1 MDLGKLLRHHLPR
14 EINFR
19 RFLFAACAAVL
30 SSHLAAQTEELA
42 SDLDGLESLEV
53 FIGSIMTMRA
63 DFQQL
68 LWNSEGELIEQAQ
81 GMVLLKRPNRFVWSY
96 QSPFEQQIVA
106 DGENLW
112 VYDVDLDQVTV
123 NPLDEIIHATP
134 AMLLSGGQDMLEV
147 FEVLNVVS
155 IDQVNWVELRPRNIG
170 SGFSNIRLGFNKG
183 ELFKLELL
191 DGLGQLTEMEFST
204 LEPNPEL
211 MDDLFDFSPPRGT
224 AIIGQEANRD
234 AG

>member
-1 MDLGKLLRHHLPR
+1 MDLGKLLRHPLPR

-19 RFLFAACAAVL
+19 RFLFAACVAVL

-42 SDLDGLESLEV
+42 PDLDGLESLEV

-63 DFQQL
+63 NFQQL
-68 LWNSEGELIEQAQ
+68 LWNSEGEIIEQAQ

-123 NPLDEIIHATP
+123 NPLDEIIDATP

-155 IDQVNWVELRPRNIG
+155 IDQINWVELRPRNIG

-191 DGLGQLTEMEFST
+191 DGLGQLTEMEFSR

-224 AIIGQEANRD
+224 AIIGQQANRD
-234 AG
+234 EG